1 MYTQAINLD
10 VIPAGV
16 RPVIHVSQFD
26 NQVQALRFTLYKDN
40 QPFTIP
46 SGAAVLINGY
56 KPDNTAFSYAAT
68 ATSGQ
73 TATFSV
79 TQQMTAVPG
88 DVECELRVRTASE
101 IIGTL
106 NFILRVEKAPL
117 TDDSVLS
124 ETEIPLIEQAV
135 DIAANLAEYIQATYD
150 NAAAAEASARAAA
163 VSATDAATDAAS
175 AASDAASV
183 QDLYDSIET
192 AKANANTAAQ
202 NAQDAAD
209 ALDNITAQA
218 TTLAAG
224 SSATAT
230 YDATNK
236 RFTFGIPVG
245 ATGQSG
251 IQTQISGLFAMSVDA
266 DGNLWA
272 HCNSDEL
279 TAANFRYDSATGNL
293 YYVIPEEEEEENDG

>member
-40 QPFTIP
+40 LPFTIP
-46 SGAAVLINGY
+46 GGAAVLINGY

-135 DIAANLAEYIQATYD
+135 DIAANLAEYIQQTLD
-150 NAAAAEASARAAA
+150 AAEAASASAQAAA
-163 VSATDAATDAAS
+163 TSATDAATEAAS
-175 AASDAASV
+175 AEVNAQNIYDM
-183 QDLYDSIET
+183 YDSINAAKT
-192 AKANANTAAQ
+192 AANTAAA
-202 NAQDAAD
+202 NANNAAS
-209 ALDNITAQA
+209 LLTGITAQA
-218 TTLAAG
+218 NTLAAG
-224 SSATAT
+224 SSATVT

-236 RFTFGIPVG
+236 RFTFGIPKGDKGDEGGVS
-245 ATGQSG
+245 AP
-251 IQTQISGLFAMSVDA
+251 ISGFFTMYVDD
-266 DGNLWA
+266 DGYLWA
-272 HCNSDEL
+272 VSQDDVSDM
-279 TAANFRYDSATGNL
+279 FYYDDTEGVLYFVTDDGGN
-293 YYVIPEEEEEENDG
+293 NNG

>member
-124 ETEIPLIEQAV
+124 ETDIPLIEQAV
-135 DIAANLAEYIQATYD
+135 DIAANLAEYIQQTLD
-150 NAAAAEASARAAA
+150 AAEAASASAQAAA
-163 VSATDAATDAAS
+163 TSATDAATEAAS
-175 AASDAASV
+175 AEV
-183 QDLYDSIET
+183 
-192 AKANANTAAQ
+192 NAQNIYNIGEVPLVIPKYAAQ
-202 NAQDAAD
+202 
-209 ALDNITAQA
+209 LT
-218 TTLAAG
+218 G
-224 SSATAT
+224 S
-230 YDATNK
+230 
-236 RFTFGIPVG
+236 
-245 ATGQSG
+245 
-251 IQTQISGLFAMSVDA
+251 
-266 DGNLWA
+266 
-272 HCNSDEL
+272 
-279 TAANFRYDSATGNL
+279 
-293 YYVIPEEEEEENDG
+293 

>member
-46 SGAAVLINGY
+46 GGAAVLINGY

-124 ETEIPLIEQAV
+124 ETDIPLIEQAV
-135 DIAANLAEYIQATYD
+135 DIAANLAEYIQQTLD
-150 NAAAAEASARAAA
+150 AAEAASASAQAAA
-163 VSATDAATDAAS
+163 TSATDAATEAAS
-175 AASDAASV
+175 AEVNAQNIYDM
-183 QDLYDSIET
+183 YDSINAAKT
-192 AKANANTAAQ
+192 AANTAAA
-202 NAQDAAD
+202 NANNAAS
-209 ALDNITAQA
+209 LLTGITAQA
-218 TTLAAG
+218 NTLAAG
-224 SSATAT
+224 SSATVI

-236 RFTFGIPVG
+236 RFTFGIPKGDKGDEGGVS
-245 ATGQSG
+245 AP
-251 IQTQISGLFAMSVDA
+251 ISGFFTMYVDD
-266 DGNLWA
+266 DGYLWA
-272 HCNSDEL
+272 VSQDDVSDM
-279 TAANFRYDSATGNL
+279 FYYDETEGVLYFVTDDGGN
-293 YYVIPEEEEEENDG
+293 NNG